1 MKTIKYLFIGAMMTM
16 VVAPVNAQVDNNAVN
31 QVKAILQSNPADAA
45 KQINSIAKPFKKNAA
60 TLAAIAR
67 EYYRVE
73 KTEEAKTWAEKALS
87 ASKNKCGDAWIVL
100 GDIEGN
106 YNDNGGKAAENYQQA
121 IYMDPQNPAG
131 YLKYAQAMSSSSLAT
146 SVDVLEQLGNNI
158 PGYPW
163 QIEAAKL
170 CGKSDPAKAIH
181 YYDMVDRSKMDEA
194 EFMDYATT
202 CFLKKDYAKS
212 LDIVKTGIAKYPNY
226 AQLYRLGLY
235 ATVAE
240 ENYNEAITYAKN
252 LFAKADADKLIENDY
267 LSAAASYSGI
277 KDYANAK
284 EMYKKAIAINK
295 GNKDNLANALQGLAD
310 TYENEN
316 NFVDAIETYKKFL
329 ETKENPTASDYA
341 ALGSKYTYYASS
353 LTGDEQKVQFANAD
367 KTFADLATKFADAAE
382 YATHQRARI
391 AGQLDPDSK
400 AGLAKPF
407 YDQLINIITTDGRI
421 EGASKS
427 RLIEAYRYN
436 MAYSLLIQN
445 NTASAK
451 NYAAKILEQD
461 PENEQ
466 AKAVSELK

>member
-1 MKTIKYLFIGAMMTM
+1 MTM
-16 VVAPVNAQVDNNAVN
+16 AVAPANAQVDNNAVN
-31 QVKAILQSNPADAA
+31 QVKAILKSNPENAA
-45 KQINSIAKPFKKNAA
+45 KQINSIAKPFKKDAA

-67 EYYRVE
+67 EFYRVE
-73 KTEEAKTWAEKALS
+73 KTEEAKMWAEKALS
-87 ASKNKCGDAWIVL
+87 ASKNKCGEAWIIL

-121 IYMDPQNPAG
+121 FYMDPTNPAG
-131 YLKYAQAMSSSSLAT
+131 YLKYAQAMSGSSIAT
-146 SVDVLEQLGNNI
+146 SLDVLEQLGKNVPN
-158 PGYPW
+158 YPW

-170 CGKSDPAKAIH
+170 CGKTDPKKAIR
-181 YYDMVDRSKMDEA
+181 YYDMVDRNKMDEV

-202 CFLKKDYAKS
+202 CFLTKDYAKS
-212 LDIVKTGIAKYPNY
+212 LDIVKAGIAKFPEY
-226 AQLYRLGLY
+226 AQLYRLGMY
-235 ATVAE
+235 TTVAE
-240 ENYNEAITYAKN
+240 ENYSEAISYAKN
-252 LFAKADADKLIENDY
+252 LFAKAEADKLIENDY
-267 LSAAASYSGI
+267 LSAAAAYAGT

-284 EMYKKAIAINK
+284 DMYKKAIEINK
-295 GNKDNLANALQGLAD
+295 GNKGNLANALRGLAD

-316 NFVDAIETYKKFL
+316 NFADAIDTYKKYL
-329 ETKENPTASDYA
+329 DAKEAPTASDYA

-353 LTGDEQKVQFANAD
+353 LTGDEQKAQFANAD
-367 KTFADLATKFADAAE
+367 KVFADLATMFEDAKE

-400 AGLAKPF
+400 GGLAKPF

-436 MAYSLLIQN
+436 MAYSLLIKN
-445 NTASAK
+445 NTAVAK
-451 NYAAKILEQD
+451 DYAAKILEQD